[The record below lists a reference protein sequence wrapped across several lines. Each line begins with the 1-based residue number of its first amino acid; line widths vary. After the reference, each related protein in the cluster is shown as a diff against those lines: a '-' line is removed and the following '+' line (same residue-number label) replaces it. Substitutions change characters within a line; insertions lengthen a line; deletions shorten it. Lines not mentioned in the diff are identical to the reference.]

1 MNQRDEFE
9 KWASE
14 PPREWYVDRYP
25 NDPARYSWPGLY
37 FKPYV
42 RTAWEAWQEATK
54 RATK

>member
-1 MNQRDEFE
+1 MTQREEFE

-54 RATK
+54 RAKK